1 MMNAKEV
8 YNKFW
13 DDTKPNRDAYSQ
25 FWKDLF
31 TSLGF
36 AITNSSSSYAHWFD
50 VTYTKNGVSNSY
62 SVMCAP
68 IRGQGIW
75 ISDNFNMRQKCI
87 TETGVFK
94 FCKKYNVGDL
104 T

>member
-36 AITNSSSSYAHWFD
+36 AITNSSSS
-50 VTYTKNGVSNSY
+50 
-62 SVMCAP
+62 
-68 IRGQGIW
+68 
-75 ISDNFNMRQKCI
+75 
-87 TETGVFK
+87 
-94 FCKKYNVGDL
+94 
-104 T
+104 

>member
-1 MMNAKEV
+1 MMKAKEV

-36 AITNSSSSYAHWFD
+36 AITTSSSGLAHWWD
-50 VTYTKNGVSNSY
+50 ITYTKNGVTNSY
-62 SVMCAP
+62 SVKCAP
-68 IRGQGIW
+68 LHGQGIW
-75 ISDNFNMRQKCI
+75 ISDDFNIRQKCI

>member
-1 MMNAKEV
+1 MMKAKEV

-13 DDTKPNRDAYSQ
+13 EDTKPNRDAYSQ

-36 AITNSSSSYAHWFD
+36 AVSTGSSGYAHWFD
-50 VTYTKNGVSNSY
+50 VTYTKNGVTNSY

-68 IRGQGIW
+68 SQMQGIW
-75 ISDNFNMRQKCI
+75 ISNNKNLRQKCI